1 MVRNFS
7 YHMDLVWA
15 VSIYNYSLC
24 VFEYIDRPVALCRV
38 LLNEVK
44 VSSGRDVTA
53 DVLILNLYKVTHIRR
68 LQGLWFCGG
77 SLSGSCPYTSPPALP
92 FPILEP
98 SRISLETQLFT
109 WVDFPSPDVYT
120 SLCPNTRI
128 SADNGWSRWNNLFH
142 VMFETFWWTYLSWLL
157 KHIYRTK
164 NEANGLVDHI
174 FLTLG

>member
-68 LQGLWFCGG
+68 LQGL
-77 SLSGSCPYTSPPALP
+77 
-92 FPILEP
+92 
-98 SRISLETQLFT
+98 
-109 WVDFPSPDVYT
+109 
-120 SLCPNTRI
+120 
-128 SADNGWSRWNNLFH
+128 
-142 VMFETFWWTYLSWLL
+142 
-157 KHIYRTK
+157 
-164 NEANGLVDHI
+164 
-174 FLTLG
+174 